1 MKRSRHVIYFW
12 YDHLLLRETGEAEI
26 VTKAIEQHDFDTFK
40 KIFGK
45 YPPVKDFIYFPT
57 TAMVWDDDADDFVD
71 EIDITTPEGFAQIDG
86 SEYECG

>member
-1 MKRSRHVIYFW
+1 MKSVIYFW

-45 YPPVKDFIYFPT
+45 YPPTKDFIYFPT
-57 TAMVWDDDADDFVD
+57 TAMVWEDEADDFVD
-71 EIDITTPEGFAQIDG
+71 EVDITTPEGFAQIDG